1 MGESYQIDTMAAVR
15 KLFLW
20 GPVAAWC
27 LLIFA
32 FSAIPDLSSG
42 LQCDFPLR
50 KAGHMAE
57 YGVLFALV
65 RRACAGSGARLAPAA
80 WSAAA
85 FALLYAAS
93 DEWHQSFV
101 PGRRGAAADVA
112 IDMTGVILWRVLEAL
127 RGRALRA

>member
-1 MGESYQIDTMAAVR
+1 MAAVR

-101 PGRRGAAADVA
+101 PGRSPDVIDWVADVA
-112 IDMTGVILWRVLEAL
+112 GAVTVAAAFCVARMRREGK
-127 RGRALRA
+127 